1 MSTTALVFTS
11 DASTTASVVT
21 PTSAASTSPVPE
33 VGELLS
39 GAATAARKLERLLGA
54 APIPARLLFV
64 AKPSGEALFPTGSGG
79 AALSLSPLAG
89 EGWRGGEAL
98 PLDPQRFRIT
108 QHSLAADAVLP
119 FDDDAFDAV
128 CALDVLDQVPKQLRR
143 SFLRECLRVARHG
156 IIFSFVDASPSV
168 AEVERL
174 AAFVYQQRFGRPHP
188 RLAERGETVDPEEIA
203 RMLREADVPFAV
215 SDDAPLD
222 RWLSARLL
230 VDHVRD
236 QAVLAER
243 LRELATQPNRLPG
256 YRKLYACAKTF
267 DATTA
272 LDDEE
277 PNPPSPFSKREEGV
291 QGSKAPDFAPG
302 LALVCS
308 PARLGEEFAQ
318 AVGDLLTA
326 LDREHHAELADE
338 RVQTRSYELRAAGLD
353 RLLRALPWRKFARRA
368 PINMEALIPA
378 QQLEPIADGPPHA
391 WRATGV
397 EPAFLIPAL
406 LPAGW
411 ARIRIRVRRS
421 GDQRPERD
429 VAEFQADFGDGFE
442 LGKNLERLVW
452 NDTLADELFLH
463 LPRPAQALSFR
474 PVSAPGPFVVE
485 EFTVEPMSRFA
496 ALKDALARKLR
507 LLRAYRCTGR
517 VFFRGA
523 LMLLTGRWLTFFRK
537 VFQGLPD
544 SRLMRPENDL
554 NPDVYA
560 TWWQRR
566 ALSAA
571 ERDRL
576 QVELARLTAS
586 PEIAVLA
593 PLGMATEAGV
603 RLIVDSL
610 RRQVYPHWR
619 LHAVPAEKMEHLARV
634 VLNRFAATDP
644 RLHVHDPEPAG
655 GVVAACAEALHQIR
669 SPYVAVLNP
678 GYELAESALLR
689 LVQQLHEEPDTPAVV
704 NRAAPA
710 PDVHKGRAPEVADLF
725 RAGAGG
731 PQLHLFRTADLLAG
745 GLFPTMG
752 PKLPPPGA
760 ELCRRFIGRENV
772 RYLQEL
778 LTYPSTNINP
788 LHLTAV
794 GGKEVAAASARLR
807 PPLGPLFVT
816 GDIAGISGWD
826 YVVFEVVRGLHSLG
840 VDLRL
845 NALSRHAPDLL
856 PPVLAQRIRG
866 RLPGDR
872 EFLISPPH
880 LIRHHRPEPG
890 YILLTMWESDRL
902 APDQVRW
909 LNRASLVIVPS
920 HWGVESFRASGV
932 NVPLMD
938 VPLGHDP
945 LAFHADGSWPEICT
959 FGTAAALWGGGV
971 RKNTQRIIELF
982 QQAFLNED
990 DVRLRVKITPR
1001 CELPDPG
1008 DPRIELLRTFLAPAD
1023 LAEWYRS
1030 LTAYVSGSFG
1040 EGFGLHL
1047 VEAMACA
1054 RPVISIMYSAVTEYF
1069 DAEVGYPV
1077 EHHLV
1082 PADGDIYHGHWGQ
1095 PDDESLVRALRAVY
1109 ENDVEAKRRGGRAA
1123 ARARG
1128 LTWKEAGRKLVEVL
1142 REHAS

>member
-1 MSTTALVFTS
+1 MSPTALVSPS
-11 DASTTASVVT
+11 DASTTSSVVASA
-21 PTSAASTSPVPE
+21 SAASTSPIPE
-33 VGELLS
+33 LGELLT
-39 GAATAARKLERLLGA
+39 GTATAARKLERLLGT
-54 APIPARLLFV
+54 APIPARVLFV
-64 AKPSGEALFPTGSGG
+64 ATLPGASLSSACIGG
-79 AALSLSPLAG
+79 ADLSPSPLGG
-89 EGWRGGEAL
+89 EGWGGGDGL

-108 QHSLAADAVLP
+108 QHSLVANVLLP
-119 FDDDAFDAV
+119 FDDDSFDAV
-128 CALDVLDQVPKQLRR
+128 CALDVLDQVPNQQRR
-143 SFLRECLRVARHG
+143 QFLRECLRVARHG
-156 IIFSFVDASPSV
+156 IVFSFVDTSPAV
-168 AEVERL
+168 AQAERL
-174 AAFVYQQRFGRPHP
+174 AAFVYEQRFGRPPP
-188 RLAERGETVDPEEIA
+188 RLAERRELVDPEEIA
-203 RMLREADVPFAV
+203 RVLREVDVPFAV

-243 LRELATQPNRLPG
+243 LRELAKQPNGGPS

-267 DATTA
+267 DATAA
-272 LDDEE
+272 L
-277 PNPPSPFSKREEGV
+277 EGV
-291 QGSKAPDFAPG
+291 AQPQAAPPVFAAG
-302 LALVCS
+302 Y
-308 PARLGEEFAQ
+308 
-318 AVGDLLTA
+318 GDLLTA
-326 LDREHHAELADE
+326 LDREHDAELAE
-338 RVQTRSYELRAAGLD
+338 QRIQTRSWELRAAGLD
-353 RLLRALPWRKFARRA
+353 RLLRALPWRKFAHRA
-368 PINMEALIPA
+368 PINLDSLIPA

-397 EPAFLIPAL
+397 EPAFLIPGL
-406 LPAGW
+406 FPAGW
-411 ARIRIRVRRS
+411 VRIRIRVRRS
-421 GDQRPERD
+421 GEQRPERN
-429 VAEFQADFGDGFE
+429 VAEFQADFGNGFE
-442 LGKNLERLVW
+442 PGKNLERLVW

-463 LPRPAQALSFR
+463 LPRPALALSFR
-474 PVSAPGPFVVE
+474 PLSAPGPFVVE

-517 VFFRGA
+517 VFLRGA

-537 VFQGLPD
+537 VFKGLPD

-560 TWWQRR
+560 AWWQRR

-576 QVELARLTAS
+576 QAEAARLIAS

-593 PLGMATEAGV
+593 TLGMATEAGV

-644 RLHVHDPEPAG
+644 RLHVHNPEPAG
-655 GVVAACAEALHQIR
+655 GVTAACAEALRQVR
-669 SPYVAVLNP
+669 SPYVVVLNP

-689 LVQQLHEEPDTPAVV
+689 LVQQLLEEPDAPAVV

-710 PDVHKGRAPEVADLF
+710 PDAHKGRAPEVADLF

-745 GLFPTMG
+745 GSFPAMG

-760 ELCRRFIGRENV
+760 ELCRRFMGREKV

-778 LTYPSTNINP
+778 LTYPSTSINP

-856 PPVLAQRIRG
+856 PPVLAQRVRG

-872 EFLISPPH
+872 EVLISPPH

-890 YILLTMWESDRL
+890 YILFTMWESDRL

-920 HWGVESFRASGV
+920 RWGVESFRASGV
-932 NVPLMD
+932 TVPLAQ

-945 LAFHADGSWPEICT
+945 LAFHTDSSWPGVCT

-971 RKNTQRIIELF
+971 RKNTKRIIELF
-982 QQAFLNED
+982 QQAFPEED
-990 DVRLRVKITPR
+990 DVRLRVKTTPR

-1008 DPRIELLRTFLAPAD
+1008 DPRIEVLRTFLAPAD

-1047 VEAMACA
+1047 VEAMACG
-1054 RPVISIMYSAVTEYF
+1054 RPVISTMYSAVTEYF

-1077 EHHLV
+1077 EHHLI
-1082 PADGDIYHGHWGQ
+1082 PADGDVYPGHWGQ

-1109 ENDVEAKRRGGRAA
+1109 EDDVEAKRRGGRAA

-1128 LTWKEAGRKLVEVL
+1128 LTWKEGGRKLVEVL
-1142 REHAS
+1142 RERAT